1 MGFIGDVIGGVIG
14 AVISGLIAIYIS
26 QKSIKQ
32 ERKERYKEKLQ
43 DRKDIWLNEH
53 YRELSIEFKNL
64 TNFNSSIVTREG
76 KEDVPVLEGYYQIL
90 GTKLV
95 EYNFESNNYIK
106 VEMKLT
112 LNNVKELY
120 KNSISHLNEGYPD
133 IYTEMEKLWKS
144 ENEYKDQLSG
154 TLSDILKRAQE
165 LMKSNF
171 PTLSPSLEDIEK
183 IFNLYNIKT
192 IITTF
197 IESIVENKVKLEFDQ
212 TNGILYLK
220 PDKND
225 IIANFN
231 ISLYNKFKDNVW
243 KPLNN
248 EFEEKINKLNENYNN
263 LFKSE
268 NEFINSIK
276 NIIDDY
282 KSGHAIEGYCNI
294 CEKIYHENDITK
306 LRPKV

>member
-1 MGFIGDVIGGVIG
+1 MFYEIIATSIGLGIGVIT
-14 AVISGLIAIYIS
+14 AFLTAHFEY
-26 QKSIKQ
+26 
-32 ERKERYKEKLQ
+32 RKDEKEKLQ
-43 DRKDIWLNEH
+43 DRKDMWLNEH
-53 YRELSIEFKNL
+53 YRELSVEFKNL
-64 TNFNSSIVTREG
+64 ANFNLFIVTREG
-76 KEDVPVLEGYYQIL
+76 KEDVPALEGYYQIL

-112 LNNVKELY
+112 LNNVKKEIY

-154 TLSDILKRAQE
+154 TLSNILKRAQE
-165 LMKSNF
+165 LMKIDF

-183 IFNLYNIKT
+183 IFNLYNIKI

-212 TNGILYLK
+212 TSGIIYLK
-220 PDKND
+220 PHKND
-225 IIANFN
+225 IIAHFN

-282 KSGHAIEGYCNI
+282 KSGHAIEGYCTI
-294 CEKIYHENDITK
+294 CDKIYHEKDIIK